1 MLATAAAE
9 EQKLQALEGEGGAQ
23 AQGEGEVVTIDVV
36 AGVAEGV
43 VEGGVAD
50 EGGSLG
56 VEGDVKGAGVAA
68 LLETT
73 AVTMAT
79 SMRTMAADDDEGSVP
94 GEGGGGMGV
103 LLASLVEES
112 LGNNKDKGTVPDP
125 DAIPDHSHH
134 SDVSSTCNLSPRWTP
149 RNDVSVSV
157 SPGLEMI
164 QETAADEGD
173 DRRRDPS
180 AYALTR
186 SVSHLSQLSA
196 SPSNIAPLDNTSY
209 NNSSNSSSNKNPLSS
224 VSPSVADFA
233 PLTMVSQFQLVLSPG
248 EERVVLAWVQIARAP
263 EPAERTNAAATATAA
278 AVRNMIAEV
287 LDGIEGIDDAAA
299 ALAAPQMFLVAG
311 KVRVFEQRNQ
321 DLVRAVPFSCQV
333 MFPFQGQEPL
343 TRVSP
348 SSRGGREDGA
358 DQGGERGQAS
368 GDNDRTTLEGVVSG
382 SHLTAD
388 VARNDKDKDNKA
400 WAGSRFMEMP
410 STTVRRESFPAVPL
424 PPLAMSRIADPAAA
438 AGAADD
444 IEGQGAN
451 GRGST
456 PLSNTDA
463 TNTPVPSPRSLSR
476 RPSSVMAAFAAGGGS
491 VALEAISE
499 ESQYP
504 LHASAASNLA
514 LNKLTHV
521 PSSQL
526 VTFPDLELD
535 EVTGKW

>member
-1 MLATAAAE
+1 
-9 EQKLQALEGEGGAQ
+9 
-23 AQGEGEVVTIDVV
+23 
-36 AGVAEGV
+36 
-43 VEGGVAD
+43 
-50 EGGSLG
+50 
-56 VEGDVKGAGVAA
+56 
-68 LLETT
+68 
-73 AVTMAT
+73 
-79 SMRTMAADDDEGSVP
+79 
-94 GEGGGGMGV
+94 
-103 LLASLVEES
+103 
-112 LGNNKDKGTVPDP
+112 
-125 DAIPDHSHH
+125 
-134 SDVSSTCNLSPRWTP
+134 
-149 RNDVSVSV
+149 
-157 SPGLEMI
+157 
-164 QETAADEGD
+164 
-173 DRRRDPS
+173 
-180 AYALTR
+180 
-186 SVSHLSQLSA
+186 
-196 SPSNIAPLDNTSY
+196 
-209 NNSSNSSSNKNPLSS
+209 
-224 VSPSVADFA
+224 
-233 PLTMVSQFQLVLSPG
+233 
-248 EERVVLAWVQIARAP
+248 
-263 EPAERTNAAATATAA
+263 
-278 AVRNMIAEV
+278 
-287 LDGIEGIDDAAA
+287 
-299 ALAAPQMFLVAG
+299 
-311 KVRVFEQRNQ
+311 
-321 DLVRAVPFSCQV
+321 